1 MSVAELLREHAAQA
15 PALPGAEG
23 WLAKWRAD
31 QLKQFKRL
39 GFPSP
44 RDEHWRYT
52 DAGRLLPAEL
62 APAARSTDQVDAP
75 EPLVAG
81 YQVVL
86 HNGHFCPQSSRLPED
101 QNLEVLDLS
110 ALLSNSPERL
120 KPLTDQDPAAD
131 GFAAL
136 AQAFL
141 GSGVAIFTHPDTQL
155 DAPLEILHLSDAGS
169 FAQPV
174 VYLEVAPHS
183 RLCVIERWHSAN
195 AGFHNSLRDL
205 HLAKGAHL
213 DYHAAQLG
221 GQQAMQVAR
230 LHARLQADSRLHC
243 HTASLGGRWLR
254 NTLAIE
260 LAGRGA
266 HCELLGLA
274 CGGGKAYRD
283 NHIHI
288 RHATSDCTSD
298 QQYKYVLDDE
308 ARGVF
313 CGHVEVAPDAQHT
326 AAEQNNRAMLLSPS
340 AEMNSKPQLEI
351 YADDVKCAHGAAF
364 GELDAEALFYLRSR
378 GLTEAQARTQLIF
391 GFIHELLAPLTL
403 VGLRETLHQHIVD
416 WLASGGRT
424 A

>member
-15 PALPGAEG
+15 PALPGAGG

-52 DAGRLLPAEL
+52 DAGRLLPGDL
-62 APAARSTDQVDAP
+62 APAARSSASLDAP

-86 HNGHFCPQSSRLPED
+86 HNGHFHPQASRLPKD
-101 QNLEVLDLS
+101 PGLEVLDLS
-110 ALLSNSPERL
+110 ALLSQSPERL
-120 KPLTDQDPAAD
+120 KPLTDAGPAAD

-141 GSGVAIFTHPDTQL
+141 GSGVAIFTLPDTQL

-174 VYLEVAPHS
+174 VYLELAPNS
-183 RLCVIERWHSAN
+183 RLCVIEHFPPAN

-205 HLAKGAHL
+205 HLAKGSQL
-213 DYHAAQLG
+213 SYHVAQLAG
-221 GQQAMQVAR
+221 PQAMQVAR

-274 CGGGKAYRD
+274 CGGGQAYRD

-288 RHATSDCTSD
+288 QHAASDCTSD
-298 QQYKYVLDDE
+298 QQYKYVLDDA

-326 AAEQNNRAMLLSPS
+326 AAEQNNRALLLSPL

-364 GELDAEALFYLRSR
+364 GQMDAEALFYLRSR
-378 GLTEAQARTQLIF
+378 GLSESQARTQLIF
-391 GFIHELLAPLTL
+391 GFIHELLAPLAFDS
-403 VGLRETLHQHIVD
+403 LRETLHRHIIN
-416 WLASGGRT
+416 WLAAGGRT